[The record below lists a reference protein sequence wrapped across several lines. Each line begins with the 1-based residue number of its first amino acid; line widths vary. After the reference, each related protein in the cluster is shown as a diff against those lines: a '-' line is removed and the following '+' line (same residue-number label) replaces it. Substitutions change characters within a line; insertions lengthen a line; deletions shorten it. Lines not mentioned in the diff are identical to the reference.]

1 MDLNTLFKELRS
13 RRIFLKA
20 AGEDIQYFSY
30 VGPLPGMLRDAIA
43 ADKENILIA
52 LREAVEYRAAVNE
65 PIPVLPA
72 QGYYE
77 LSHGQK
83 RFVIL
88 DELEAG
94 VTTHNMFTSH
104 SLTGKLDLQLLQ
116 KVFDLV
122 IERHEIL
129 RTNFLKIDNAY
140 RQVIKP
146 GDAMG
151 FKLLLLNWR
160 GKENLEKNCGE
171 LEKEELIRNFNLAE
185 GPLFRATLVQTG
197 TDSYIFYL
205 TLHHIISDGW
215 SQEVLLKDVIYI
227 YNALITGKDPDMS
240 PLPIQYKE
248 YAAWLNK
255 KLESKEGVENEQYWL
270 SQFRTEPA
278 LIDLPSD
285 FSRPASK
292 NHLGMSLSFDIETGQ
307 VHRLRQLGIR
317 HGITMYTFFF
327 AVLKSLLYRY
337 TGTEDITVG
346 TPLASRDHPQLAN
359 QIGFY
364 VNTLAFRTQVNPK
377 QTFRSLLMAIAE
389 RSNQHFRHQMYP
401 FDLLVDKL
409 GFRRNLARHPLF
421 DIFFTYENARDR
433 KREMKLSDISIKAM
447 PVGHCMDK
455 FDIEFTV
462 IEDAEDRIEC
472 YINYSTALFK
482 KQRIERFAENI
493 ITIFNQALANL
504 DIRICDFELPGEVA
518 SHLST
523 NGLSELSGELFD
535 FGA

>member
-1 MDLNTLFKELRS
+1 MDLNTLFKELRN
-13 RRIFLKA
+13 RRILLKA
-20 AGEDIQYFSY
+20 AGEDILYSSY
-30 VGPLPGMLRDAIA
+30 AGPLPPKLRDAIA
-43 ADKENILIA
+43 ADKANILA
-52 LREAVEYRAAVNE
+52 LLKEALECRAEVIE
-65 PIPVLPA
+65 PIPVLPM
-72 QGYYE
+72 QPYYE

-83 RFVIL
+83 RFVVL

-129 RTNFLKIDNAY
+129 RTNFLKIDNVY

-146 GDAMG
+146 GHSMG
-151 FKLLLLNWR
+151 FKLLLLDWQE
-160 GKENLEKNCGE
+160 KENLGKSFGE

-185 GPLFRATLVQTG
+185 GPLFRATLIQTAA
-197 TDSYIFYL
+197 DHYVFYL

-215 SQEVLLKDVIYI
+215 SQEVLLRDVIHI
-227 YNALITGKDPDMS
+227 YNALIAGKDPGLK

-248 YAAWLNK
+248 YASWLNG
-255 KLESKEGVENEQYWL
+255 KLHSKEGLEHEQYWL

-278 LIDLPSD
+278 LIDLPAD
-285 FSRPASK
+285 FPRPASK
-292 NHLGMSLSFDIETGQ
+292 NHLGMSLCFDIETKQ
-307 VHRLRQLGIR
+307 VHRIR
-317 HGITMYTFFF
+317 KLAISQGITMYTFFF
-327 AVLKSLLYRY
+327 AVLKSLIYRY

-364 VNTLAFRTQVNPK
+364 VNSLAFRTWVSPM
-377 QTFRSLLMAIAE
+377 QTFRSLLKDI
-389 RSNQHFRHQMYP
+389 SDKSGHHFMHQMYP
-401 FDLLVDKL
+401 FDQLVDKL

-433 KREMKLSDISIKAM
+433 KREMQLSDISIKAL

-462 IEDAEDRIEC
+462 IEDSEDRIEC
-472 YINYSTALFK
+472 HINYSTALFK

-493 ITIFNQALANL
+493 IAIFNQALENQ
-504 DIRICDFELPGEVA
+504 DMRICDFELSANTPG
-518 SHLST
+518 HLSV
-523 NGLSELSGELFD
+523 NGLSKLSGELFD
-535 FGA
+535 FGV